1 MSEQTFIS
9 PIPRLK
15 RALEET
21 AAQVHRTTVRDAW
34 YGLLWRWMAL
44 VAGLFVLD
52 LLLGLPV
59 WLRWVALIGQA
70 GFILWSLRAI
80 LTRRAR
86 LRVETER
93 AARLVEERHPELD
106 NALINAVQFQR
117 SIDAVPPAQASL

>member
-1 MSEQTFIS
+1 MSEQTFRS

-15 RALEET
+15 QALEQT
-21 AAQVHRTTVRDAW
+21 AARVRQSTTRDAW
-34 YGLLWRWMAL
+34 YGLLWRWLAL

-59 WLRWVALIGQA
+59 WLRWAGLIGQA

-80 LTRRAR
+80 LTRQAR

-106 NALINAVQFQR
+106 NALINAVQFSR
-117 SIDAVPPAQASL
+117 STAWKPGSTR